1 MIGNCQVF
9 PSDNAWNQDI
19 SRAPVDTSHDY
30 IGSLGSMTLWP
41 DFGGNGQYGI
51 PYVSVPSSQALVP
64 VSFDVPEESDPG
76 PYPIPPNAPVEG
88 GGDRH
93 VIALRQGD
101 CKLFELYAAER
112 QGAGWHAYSG
122 AVWNLRSNARRPEG
136 WTSADAAGLPIL
148 PGLARRDEADRGAIN
163 HALRITVPTT
173 QRAYIHPATHWASS
187 NTDPDQPPMGLRV
200 RLKASYD
207 ISRLRGQARAVAQ
220 ALKTYGA
227 LVADNAGSARVY
239 ISGSRGHRLGRRRP
253 QRPQDHPGERA
264 RSRAHEPGRAR
275 ILSAAAYPAS
285 PTASRA
291 SWRLTKAR
299 VLMILPSLTVTTA
312 P

>member
-1 MIGNCQVF
+1 MLDFVRRRLPLLIAGVLVLASSGCTPAIGGCPVF
-9 PSDNAWNQDI
+9 PADNAWNQNV
-19 SRAPVDTSHDY
+19 SQAPVDTSHDY

-51 PYVSVPSSQALVP
+51 PYVSVPSSQPLVP
-64 VSFDVPEESDPG
+64 ISFDVADESDPG
-76 PYPIPPNAPVEG
+76 PYPIPPDAPVEG

-112 QGAGWHAYSG
+112 EGAGWHAYSG
-122 AVWNLRSNARRPEG
+122 AVWNLRSNALRPEG

-148 PGLARRDEADRGAIN
+148 PGLARRDEADKGVIS

-207 ISRLRGQARAVAQ
+207 ISRLRGQARVVAQ

-227 LVADNAGSARVY
+227 LVADNAGSSRVY
-239 ISGSRGHRLGRRRP
+239 IGGAV
-253 QRPQDHPGERA
+253 DPGWNDDDLN
-264 RSRAHEPGRAR
+264 GLKT
-275 ILSAAAYPAS
+275 IPAS
-285 PTASRA
+285 ALEAVRTNPVVRGY
-291 SWRLTKAR
+291 
-299 VLMILPSLTVTTA
+299 
-312 P
+312 